1 MNVSLPLRI
10 LMFLPFAANIMII
23 NQCVKQFG
31 AKSILIQFF
40 LLRIVFVLKF
50 PVQYE
55 KQK

>member
-23 NQCVKQFG
+23 NQCVKRLG